1 MEIKPVT
8 VLLLVGLIIAL
19 IVPVFLLNLGESEGE
34 SGCAPKDP
42 PANGPHPHK
51 STPEMERELERM
63 RREGRDRNPPPQPE
77 NRPAE
82 NAPANTPV
90 S

>member
-34 SGCAPKDP
+34 NGCAPTDP
-42 PANGPHPHK
+42 PANRPHPHR

-63 RREGRDRNPPPQPE
+63 RREGRDHNPPAQPD
-77 NRPAE
+77 NRPAD
-82 NAPANTPV
+82 NAPANTPT